1 MQNRRTSLF
10 TLGLLVLTLS
20 VFVAAQAPAA
30 TYKGDPAHSTILFK
44 AKHMNTG
51 YVFGRFNNFT
61 AQVNYDEASPESL
74 SVESTVQVDSID
86 TGIDKRDGHLKGPDF
101 FSAKEF
107 PTITFKSKSAKSAG
121 DDKFEVA
128 GDLTLHGV
136 TKPVTIVLE
145 KTGASTKMGERV
157 GWLSTFTVKRSD
169 FGMTFMP
176 EGVSDEIELTVSM
189 ETVKG

>member
-1 MQNRRTSLF
+1 MQNRRTSMF
-10 TLGLLVLTLS
+10 SVASFLLVVVAIS
-20 VFVAAQAPAA
+20 VAQAPAA

-44 AKHMNTG
+44 AKHLNTG
-51 YVFGRFNNFT
+51 YVYGRFNSFT
-61 AQVNYDEASPESL
+61 AQVNYDEAKPEAL
-74 SVESTVQVDSID
+74 SVEATAQVDSID
-86 TGIDKRDGHLKGPDF
+86 TGNAKRDGHLKSPDF

-121 DDKFEVA
+121 DNKFEVT
-128 GDLTLHGV
+128 GELTLHGV
-136 TKPVTIVLE
+136 TKPITVTVE

-157 GWLSTFTVKRSD
+157 GWLSTFTVKRSE

-176 EGVSDEIELTVSM
+176 DAVSDEIELVVSM

>member
-1 MQNRRTSLF
+1 MRKRHSTHF
-10 TLGLLVLTLS
+10 VL
-20 VFVAAQAPAA
+20 AALAIALALPAAPAPAA
-30 TYKGDPAHSTILFK
+30 TYKADAAHSTILFK
-44 AKHMNTG
+44 AKHLNTG
-51 YVFGRFNNFT
+51 YVFGRFNSFA
-61 AQVNYDEASPESL
+61 AQVNYDESKPEAL
-74 SVESTVQVDSID
+74 AVEATVQVDSID
-86 TGIDKRDGHLKGPDF
+86 TGNTKRDSHLKSPDF

-107 PTITFKSKSAKSAG
+107 PAITFKSKSARSAG
-121 DDKFEVA
+121 ENKFEVA

-136 TKPVTIVLE
+136 TKPVTVTVE

-176 EGVSDEIELTVSM
+176 EGVSDEIELIVSM